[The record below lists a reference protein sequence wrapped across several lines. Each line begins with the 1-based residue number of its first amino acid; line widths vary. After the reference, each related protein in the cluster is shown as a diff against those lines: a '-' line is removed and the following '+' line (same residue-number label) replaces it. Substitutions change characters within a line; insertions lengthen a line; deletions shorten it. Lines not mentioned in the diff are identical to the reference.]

1 LSNSAFTPEA
11 PKTTAGKAAPVEA
24 ARKTAVET
32 VVLPIHGMTCAA
44 CQAHVER
51 SLRAAPGVLDATVN
65 LLAHSARV
73 MYEPTLSSP
82 RELVA
87 VVGESG
93 YEANLPRQAGS
104 SASQNDDHA
113 APAKDRRLLA
123 TALLTIASAVAV
135 MLLSM
140 HPIAHG
146 SGLALALGIVT
157 LVGMVIAGAP
167 VYQRA
172 WRAARHGRTNMH
184 TLVALGTLAAF
195 GYSVAAT
202 FWPGLLTRHHIRPDL
217 YYDSVLFIL
226 GFLLLGNWLETR
238 ARKRALNAV
247 RTLAELEPAQ
257 AHILKE
263 GRELS
268 VPTATVLPEDVVV
281 LRPGERVP
289 VDGIVLRGSTSVDE
303 SLLTGESQPVAKSIG
318 DTLIAGS
325 LNYDGALEY
334 RATAVGTESRL
345 GQILRL
351 VEQAQSSRAPMQQLA
366 DRVSAIFVP
375 AIIGLDVVTFIAWS
389 FFDVSRAF
397 AIAVAVLVVACP
409 CAMGLAVPAALT
421 VAIGRGAQLGVLFKG
436 GEALER
442 LADVDTVLLD
452 KTGTLTEGK
461 PSVVAVLPAD
471 GWTEDR
477 LLQLAASAEQ
487 RSEHPLARAV
497 MHAAE
502 ARKLTLLPIEAFHA
516 APGIGLEAT
525 LESTTVESTDV
536 LAGNARLFE
545 QHGIALPNL
554 PVERGA
560 TALHIAHA
568 GTYAGTLICRD
579 SLRED
584 AVSALRALDAMHL
597 QPIMLTGDTPAAAQP
612 LADALGIRKV
622 YAGLSPE
629 QKLERIRELQQQGAR
644 VLMVG
649 DGINDAAAIAQA
661 DSGIGMGTGTELARE
676 AGDAILL
683 HSDLGAMV
691 AALKLARATRRVM
704 KQNLG
709 WAAGY
714 NLLAIPLAAGALW
727 ATFGI
732 LLSPAVASAAMAF
745 SSLSVLLNSLR
756 LRRWRPS

>member
-1 LSNSAFTPEA
+1 
-11 PKTTAGKAAPVEA
+11 
-24 ARKTAVET
+24 
-32 VVLPIHGMTCAA
+32 MTCAA

-73 MYEPTLSSP
+73 MYEPTESSP
-82 RELVA
+82 QDLVA

-93 YEANLPRQAGS
+93 YEAALPRQTDS
-104 SASQNDDHA
+104 STPQNRDQIVA
-113 APAKDRRLLA
+113 IKDRGLLL
-123 TALLTIASAVAV
+123 TAFLTIAAAIVV
-135 MLLSM
+135 MAIGM
-140 HPIAHG
+140 HRMAHG
-146 SGLALALGIVT
+146 TAIVLGIIT
-157 LVGMVIAGAP
+157 LLGMVTAGAS

-172 WRAARHGRTNMH
+172 WRAARHRSTNMH

-195 GYSVAAT
+195 GYSAVAT
-202 FWPGLLTRHHIRPDL
+202 LWPALLARHHIRPDL

-238 ARKRALNAV
+238 ARKRALGAV
-247 RTLAELEPAQ
+247 RTLAELEPSQ
-257 AHILKE
+257 ARILKDR
-263 GRELS
+263 RELS
-268 VPTATVLPEDVVV
+268 VPTATVLPDDLVI

-289 VDGIVLRGSTSVDE
+289 VDGTVLRGVSSVDE
-303 SLLTGESQPVAKSIG
+303 SLLTGESQPVAKSAG

-334 RATAVGTESRL
+334 RATAIGAESRL
-345 GQILRL
+345 GQILRM

-366 DRVSAIFVP
+366 DRVSAVFVP
-375 AIIGLDVVTFIAWS
+375 TILALALATFVTWS

-442 LADVDTVLLD
+442 LAHVDTVLLD

-461 PSVVAVLPAD
+461 PSVIAILPAA
-471 GWTEDR
+471 GWTDDR

-497 MHAAE
+497 LHAAE
-502 ARKLTLLPIEAFHA
+502 ARGLMLLPSDDFQAQ
-516 APGIGLEAT
+516 PGRGLEAT
-525 LESTTVESTDV
+525 VNGLEV
-536 LAGNARLFE
+536 LAGNTRLFDD
-545 QHGIALPNL
+545 HGISIPEI
-554 PVERGA
+554 PTESSA
-560 TALHIAHA
+560 TVLHVSHA
-568 GTYAGTLICRD
+568 RAYAGTLVCRD
-579 SLRED
+579 ALRSD
-584 AVSALRALDAMHL
+584 AVIAMRALQGLHL
-597 QPIMLTGDTPAAAQP
+597 RPIMLTGDTAAAAQP
-612 LADALGIRKV
+612 LADVLGIREV

-629 QKLERIRELQQQGAR
+629 QKLEQIRKLQQQGAR

-683 HSDLGAMV
+683 HSDLAAMV
-691 AALKLARATRRVM
+691 AALKLARATRRIM

-714 NLLAIPLAAGALW
+714 NLLAVPIAAGVLW
-727 ATFGI
+727 ASFGI
-732 LLSPAVASAAMAF
+732 LLSPAVASAAMAL

-756 LRRWRPS
+756 LRRWRTA

>member
-1 LSNSAFTPEA
+1 LSNSSYTPEA
-11 PKTTAGKAAPVEA
+11 PLPTAAETTRG
-24 ARKTAVET
+24 TAVET
-32 VVLPIHGMTCAA
+32 VILPIHGMTCAA

-93 YEANLPRQAGS
+93 YEANLPRQADPG
-104 SASQNDDHA
+104 ASRSDDPA
-113 APAKDRRLLA
+113 APANDRRLLT
-123 TALLTIASAVAV
+123 TALLTIAAAVAV
-135 MLLSM
+135 MLASM
-140 HPIAHG
+140 HPVAHG
-146 SGLALALGIVT
+146 SGLAIVLGIVT
-157 LVGMVIAGAP
+157 LLGMMTAGAP

-172 WRAARHGRTNMH
+172 WRAARHGSTNMH

-195 GYSVAAT
+195 AYSAVAT
-202 FWPGLLTRHHIRPDL
+202 FWPVLLTRHHIRPDL

-238 ARKRALNAV
+238 ARERAVDAV

-268 VPTATVLPEDVVV
+268 VPTATILPDDVVV

-289 VDGIVLRGSTSVDE
+289 VDGTVLHGSSSVDE
-303 SLLTGESQPVAKSIG
+303 SLLTGESQPVAKSEG
-318 DTLIAGS
+318 DILITGS

-334 RATAVGTESRL
+334 RATAVGAESRL

-375 AIIGLDVVTFIAWS
+375 AIIGLAIVTFIAWS
-389 FFDVSRAF
+389 FVDVSRAF

-442 LADVDTVLLD
+442 LAHVDTVLLD

-471 GWTEDR
+471 GWSEDR

-497 MHAAE
+497 LQAAE
-502 ARKLTLLPIEAFHA
+502 ARELTLLPIEAFQA
-516 APGIGLEAT
+516 RPGMGLEANVGGT
-525 LESTTVESTDV
+525 NV
-536 LAGNARLFE
+536 LAGNTRLFE
-545 QHGIALPNL
+545 EHGIAIAALPAE
-554 PVERGA
+554 PGA
-560 TALHIAHA
+560 TALHIVQA
-568 GTYAGTLICRD
+568 GAYAGTLICRD
-579 SLRED
+579 ALRDD
-584 AVSALRALDAMHL
+584 AVSALRSLDAMHL
-597 QPIMLTGDTPAAAQP
+597 RVIMLTGDTAAAAQP
-612 LADALGIRKV
+612 LADTLGIRTI

-629 QKLERIRELQQQGAR
+629 QKLERIRELQQQGSR

-683 HSDLGAMV
+683 HSDLQAMV

-727 ATFGI
+727 ASFGI
-732 LLSPAVASAAMAF
+732 LLSPAVASAAMAL

>member
-1 LSNSAFTPEA
+1 MSNSAFTSEA
-11 PKTTAGKAAPVEA
+11 PHPAAAESASETTPGA
-24 ARKTAVET
+24 AVET
-32 VVLPIHGMTCAA
+32 IVLPIHGMTCAA

-73 MYEPTLSSP
+73 MYEPMLSSP

-93 YEANLPRQAGS
+93 YEANLPRQAGA
-104 SASQNDDHA
+104 SASQSNDQI

-123 TALLTIASAVAV
+123 TALLTIAAAVAV

-140 HPIAHG
+140 HPMAHG
-146 SGLALALGIVT
+146 SGLAIALGPVTLGIVT
-157 LVGMVIAGAP
+157 LLGMVTAGAP

-172 WRAARHGRTNMH
+172 WRAARHGSTNMH

-195 GYSVAAT
+195 GYSAVAT
-202 FWPGLLTRHHIRPDL
+202 FSPELLTRHHIRPDL

-257 AHILKE
+257 AHILKD

-268 VPTATVLPEDVVV
+268 VPTATVLPDDVVV

-303 SLLTGESQPVAKSIG
+303 SLLTGESQPVAKSAG

-334 RATAVGTESRL
+334 GATAVGTESRL

-375 AIIGLDVVTFIAWS
+375 AIIALAIATFIAWS
-389 FFDVSRAF
+389 FFDLSRAF

-442 LADVDTVLLD
+442 LAHVDTVLLD

-477 LLQLAASAEQ
+477 LVQLAASAEQ

-497 MHAAE
+497 LHAAA
-502 ARKLTLLPIEAFHA
+502 ARGLTLLPIAAFQA
-516 APGIGLEAT
+516 APGMGLEAT
-525 LESTTVESTDV
+525 VENTDV

-545 QHGIALPNL
+545 QHGIALPDL
-554 PVERGA
+554 PTEPGA
-560 TALHIAHA
+560 TALHIAQA
-568 GTYAGTLICRD
+568 GAYAGTLICRD
-579 SLRED
+579 TLRED
-584 AVSALRALDAMHL
+584 AVSALRALDAMRLHV
-597 QPIMLTGDTPAAAQP
+597 IMLTGDAAAAAQP
-612 LADALGIRKV
+612 LADALGIRTV

-727 ATFGI
+727 AAFGI
-732 LLSPAVASAAMAF
+732 LLSPAVASAAMAL

>member
-1 LSNSAFTPEA
+1 
-11 PKTTAGKAAPVEA
+11 
-24 ARKTAVET
+24 
-32 VVLPIHGMTCAA
+32 
-44 CQAHVER
+44 
-51 SLRAAPGVLDATVN
+51 
-65 LLAHSARV
+65 
-73 MYEPTLSSP
+73 
-82 RELVA
+82 
-87 VVGESG
+87 
-93 YEANLPRQAGS
+93 
-104 SASQNDDHA
+104 
-113 APAKDRRLLA
+113 
-123 TALLTIASAVAV
+123 
-135 MLLSM
+135 
-140 HPIAHG
+140 
-146 SGLALALGIVT
+146 
-157 LVGMVIAGAP
+157 
-167 VYQRA
+167 
-172 WRAARHGRTNMH
+172 
-184 TLVALGTLAAF
+184 
-195 GYSVAAT
+195 
-202 FWPGLLTRHHIRPDL
+202 
-217 YYDSVLFIL
+217 
-226 GFLLLGNWLETR
+226 
-238 ARKRALNAV
+238 
-247 RTLAELEPAQ
+247 
-257 AHILKE
+257 
-263 GRELS
+263 
-268 VPTATVLPEDVVV
+268 
-281 LRPGERVP
+281 
-289 VDGIVLRGSTSVDE
+289 VDE

-334 RATAVGTESRL
+334 RATAVGAESRL

-375 AIIGLDVVTFIAWS
+375 AIIGLAIATFSAWS

-442 LADVDTVLLD
+442 LAHVDTVLLD

-502 ARKLTLLPIEAFHA
+502 AHGLTLLPIERFHA
-516 APGIGLEAT
+516 APGMGLAA
-525 LESTTVESTDV
+525 TVERTDV

-545 QHGIALPNL
+545 QHGIVLPDL
-554 PVERGA
+554 PIERGA

-568 GTYAGTLICRD
+568 GAYVGTLICRD
-579 SLRED
+579 TLRED

-597 QPIMLTGDTPAAAQP
+597 EPIMLTGDTAAASQP
-612 LADALGIRKV
+612 LAEALGIRKV

-661 DSGIGMGTGTELARE
+661 DSGIGIGTGTELARE

-683 HSDLGAMV
+683 HGDLGAMV

-709 WAAGY
+709 WAVGY
-714 NLLAIPLAAGALW
+714 NLLAAPLAAGALW
-727 ATFGI
+727 AAFGI

>member
-1 LSNSAFTPEA
+1 LSNSSSTTGA
-11 PKTTAGKAAPVEA
+11 PHTT
-24 ARKTAVET
+24 VET

-44 CQAHVER
+44 CQTHVER

-82 RELVA
+82 GDLVA

-93 YEANLPRQAGS
+93 YEAKLP
-104 SASQNDDHA
+104 SQTGPYDPTSHDHTSQTEDQTA
-113 APAKDRRLLA
+113 RNAERRLLP
-123 TALLTIASAVAV
+123 TALLTIAAAIAV

-140 HPIAHG
+140 HPINR
-146 SGLALALGIVT
+146 ALAFTLGGIT
-157 LVGMVIAGAP
+157 LLGMVTAGAP
-167 VYQRA
+167 VYRRA
-172 WRAARHGRTNMH
+172 WRAARHRTTNMH

-195 GYSVAAT
+195 GYSAAAT
-202 FWPGLLTRHHIRPDL
+202 LWPELLMRHHIRTDL

-238 ARKRALNAV
+238 ARKRALDAV

-257 AHILKE
+257 AHLLKA

-268 VPTATVLPEDVVV
+268 VPTATVLPDDVVV

-289 VDGIVLRGSTSVDE
+289 VDGIVLRGLTTVDE
-303 SLLTGESQPVAKSIG
+303 SLLTGESQPVAKSDG

-334 RATAVGTESRL
+334 RATAIGTESRL

-375 AIIGLDVVTFIAWS
+375 AIIGLAVVTFIAWS
-389 FFDVSRAF
+389 FVDVSRAF

-442 LADVDTVLLD
+442 LAHVDTVLLD

-461 PSVVAVLPAD
+461 PSVVAVLPAA

-497 MHAAE
+497 LHAAE
-502 ARKLTLLPIEAFHA
+502 TRGLTLLPIERFQAR
-516 APGIGLEAT
+516 PGMGLEAT
-525 LESTTVESTDV
+525 VDNADV

-545 QHGIALPNL
+545 KRGIALSDPSAE
-554 PVERGA
+554 PG
-560 TALHIAHA
+560 TTTPGTTPLHIAHDGA
-568 GTYAGTLICRD
+568 YAGTLLCRD
-579 SLRED
+579 ALRDD
-584 AVSALRALDAMHL
+584 AVSALRALDALHL
-597 QPIMLTGDTPAAAQP
+597 QVIMLTGDTAASAQP

-629 QKLERIRELQQQGAR
+629 QKLERIRELQRQGAR

-683 HSDLGAMV
+683 HSDLRAMV
-691 AALKLARATRRVM
+691 AALKLARATRRIM

-709 WAAGY
+709 WAAAY
-714 NLLAIPLAAGALW
+714 NLLALPIAAGALW
-727 ATFGI
+727 AAFGI
-732 LLSPAVASAAMAF
+732 LLSPAVASAAMAL

-756 LRRWRPS
+756 LKRWGTA